1 MSFLILFKYILL
13 HISIS
18 CIFTP
23 KSKHFKSMSKK
34 QVEEA
39 ANHRKMHGH
48 DKYPNKT
55 NRGFLWK
62 VLVIIVIFI
71 ALLALFAPGFMENIG
86 R

>member
-1 MSFLILFKYILL
+1 
-13 HISIS
+13 
-18 CIFTP
+18 
-23 KSKHFKSMSKK
+23 MSKK